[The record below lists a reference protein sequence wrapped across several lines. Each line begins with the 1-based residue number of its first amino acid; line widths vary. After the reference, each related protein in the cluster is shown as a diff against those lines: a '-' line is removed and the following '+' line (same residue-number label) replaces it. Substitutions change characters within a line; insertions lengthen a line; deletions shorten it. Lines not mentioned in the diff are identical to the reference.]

1 MRIPHPI
8 DIAIYCPMEPTRDLL
23 VVGPNLSVFNKLSKY
38 THREP
43 KDERP
48 CWYSTAVVPYM
59 YVFRRFSL
67 SPRDRGRI
75 NR

>member
-1 MRIPHPI
+1 MPIPHPI

-23 VVGPNLSVFNKLSKY
+23 LVGPNLSVFNELSKY

-48 CWYSTAVVPYM
+48 SWHSTAVVPYM
-59 YVFRRFSL
+59 YVFRRISS
-67 SPRDRGRI
+67 SPCDGGRI
-75 NR
+75 DR